1 MSFIEPLLGLRIK
14 HYRKKIGY
22 TQKELAEIVGLN
34 ESTIRNY
41 ELCNRTPDQI
51 TVRAIADALEI
62 DPYTLDCADIIQ
74 TSSIAHILFD
84 LENQYGLIP
93 AVFDGE
99 IVLKLAPEK
108 SPAYEL
114 NHNSAL
120 DPKEMGTILRD
131 WHQAYNS
138 CVEGKIAPENYDT
151 WKDKYPNFTNF
162 DEKGV
167 PVYGKDVNPNYQ
179 PMTLEERRK
188 KEGPVR
194 ALVAALDK
202 KLIEFSNTEEGE

>member
-1 MSFIEPLLGLRIK
+1 MSIIEPILGLRIK

-22 TQKELAEIVGLN
+22 TQKELAEIIGLN

-41 ELCNRTPDQI
+41 ELCNRTPDRI

-62 DPYTLDCADIIQ
+62 DPYTLDCADILH

-84 LENQYGLIP
+84 LENQYSLIP
-93 AVFDGE
+93 TEIDGE

-114 NHNSAL
+114 NNISAL
-120 DPKEMGTILRD
+120 NSKEMGSILRD

-138 CVEGKIAPENYDT
+138 CVEKKITPEDYDT

-167 PVYGKDVNPNYQ
+167 PVYGKDVNPHYH
-179 PMTLEERRK
+179 PMTLKEHRK
-188 KEGPVR
+188 MESPIR
-194 ALVAALDK
+194 SFVAKLDK
-202 KLIEFSNTEEGE
+202 KLIEFSNTEDGK